1 MDFRILF
8 PRGGYQ
14 QYGLVCSIIKKRIGS
29 RTQNQRTEPKTET
42 KTDRQTEQSGE
53 SGESKNAYV
62 RFFCG
67 LDIYRK
73 GQEKRSR
80 IIDIRQVLYMDTCET
95 FYKAHG
101 IRVGKLRS
109 SRPLAHIYL

>member
-42 KTDRQTEQSGE
+42 KTDRQTDRAGWR

-62 RFFCG
+62 SFLG
-67 LDIYRK
+67 DLIYIEKDRRK
-73 GQEKRSR
+73 GVE
-80 IIDIRQVLYMDTCET
+80 
-95 FYKAHG
+95 
-101 IRVGKLRS
+101 
-109 SRPLAHIYL
+109 